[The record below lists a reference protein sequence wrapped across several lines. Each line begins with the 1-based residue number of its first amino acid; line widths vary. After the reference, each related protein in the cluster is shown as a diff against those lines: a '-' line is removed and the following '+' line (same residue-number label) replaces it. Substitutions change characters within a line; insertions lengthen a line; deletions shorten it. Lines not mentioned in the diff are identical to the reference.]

1 MGNEIHWGKGSAFN
15 LGRIPDSDVR
25 VERSRDHE
33 NKFYF
38 LLSDNQYT
46 YLYVDNKRYDTLAD
60 MEAGVF
66 EWLKTKGRI

>member
-1 MGNEIHWGKGSAFN
+1 MIINWGKGSAFN
-15 LGRIPDSDVR
+15 LGRIPDSEVR
-25 VERSRDHE
+25 VERSRDQD

-46 YLYVDNKRYDTLAD
+46 YLYVDDKRYDTLAE

-66 EWLKTKGRI
+66 EWLQLKGRI

>member
-1 MGNEIHWGKGSAFN
+1 MEINWGTGGAVN
-15 LGRIPDSDVR
+15 LGRIPDSEVR
-25 VERSRDHE
+25 VERSKDQD